1 PEEEIMSSARGII
14 NEVLLQR
21 LPYASED
28 KLLRWIDVL
37 IGYMEGLVPIDAESC
52 VAVEDGT
59 KGARQRSDLGKM
71 FPKISSEEFALKQ
84 SLIETDVYVRK
95 ALIPSDEQVKP
106 YLEKL
111 LAKLDTRTGLQLDLF
126 DKERLLPSEFQ

>member
-1 PEEEIMSSARGII
+1 
-14 NEVLLQR
+14 
-21 LPYASED
+21 
-28 KLLRWIDVL
+28 
-37 IGYMEGLVPIDAESC
+37 
-52 VAVEDGT
+52 DGT

-126 DKERLLPSEFQ
+126 DKERLLPSEFQKYCETLLAFYQELRRLPKQEAVALARKIYADATTK